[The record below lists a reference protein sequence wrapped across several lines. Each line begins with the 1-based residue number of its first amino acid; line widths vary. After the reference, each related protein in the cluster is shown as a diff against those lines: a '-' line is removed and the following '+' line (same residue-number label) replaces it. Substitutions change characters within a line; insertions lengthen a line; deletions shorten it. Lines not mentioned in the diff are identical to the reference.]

1 MRDKLIKLIKQGE
14 LNYFRDDRIAMW
26 ESIAD
31 NILANGG
38 TVFPCNVGDTVYRIM
53 ADKRIKQPYE
63 YKVMGIW
70 YSAVETCSS
79 VHLARFVKGIFES
92 SMSVPFSEFG
102 EVVFSTKEEAEKRQK
117 ELKDMRKE
125 DEDNG

>member
-1 MRDKLIKLIKQGE
+1 MQNRLINLLYQFKNL
-14 LNYFRDDRIAMW
+14 
-26 ESIAD
+26 SIAD
-31 NILANGG
+31 LDESELADYLIENNA
-38 TVFPCNVGDTVYRIM
+38 VAFPCSPGDTVYRIM
-53 ADKRIKQPYE
+53 ADKRIKEPYK

-79 VHLARFVKGIFES
+79 VHLARFVKGVFES

-102 EVVFSTKEEAEKRQK
+102 KIVFLTREEAEERQK

-125 DEDNG
+125 DEKND